1 MSSKLT
7 LRFFTVPEWEKE
19 QDYLRS
25 MHRKGWRFV
34 RYTPLCFYRFESCE
48 PEDVVYQLDYNE
60 DGATRHGDEY
70 FQLFRDCGW
79 EFVQYFAGFS
89 YFRKP
94 ASELRGEEGH
104 LQRRGLPARHDE
116 THAHRPPAAG
126 PRHPARLCPVLR
138 GTT

>member
-60 DGATRHGDEY
+60 DGATRHGDEF

-79 EFVQYFAGFS
+79 EFVQSSRAFPTSASPPRSCAG
-89 YFRKP
+89 RR
-94 ASELRGEEGH
+94 ASS
-104 LQRRGLPARHDE
+104 A
-116 THAHRPPAAG
+116 TRPPG
-126 PRHPARLCPVLR
+126 S
-138 GTT
+138 T

>member
-48 PEDVVYQLDYNE
+48 PEDVVYQLAQSIKCAIVY
-60 DGATRHGDEY
+60 DGYTSVSAVIKGM
-70 FQLFRDCGW
+70 G
-79 EFVQYFAGFS
+79 
-89 YFRKP
+89 
-94 ASELRGEEGH
+94 
-104 LQRRGLPARHDE
+104 
-116 THAHRPPAAG
+116 
-126 PRHPARLCPVLR
+126 
-138 GTT
+138 

>member
-7 LRFFTVPEWEKE
+7 LKFFTVPEWEKE

-94 ASELRGEEGH
+94 ASELRGDEGIFC
-104 LQRRGLPARHDE
+104 LLYTSD
-116 THAHRPPAAG
+116 AADD
-126 PRHPARLCPVLR
+126 
-138 GTT
+138 